1 MSDNDFRS
9 KIHSALQFQR
19 PSLSSSSLRTYTSV
33 LYNLHSK
40 HLNQDHNNM
49 EWFSQ
54 NYKKIL
60 DYLNE
65 NIRKSTRKSVLS
77 ALYVLTNRPE
87 YHEQMIEDAKDV
99 NEEYREQR
107 KTQKQEDNWIS
118 VQQIKDKYDELL
130 AQVQKIFQKR
140 AIGDVPAIMDYLL
153 VGFLGGVLIP
163 PRRSLDYAL
172 LKWRD
177 YDKKTDNYY
186 SRGKLYF
193 NRYKTSDTYGLTVVD
208 VPKDLN
214 TVLKKWLKISLK
226 IKDRLLFGHLEL

>member
-1 MSDNDFRS
+1 MTDHPDLVTAATHFIFTKTLSNEVSKQVEGAQPVYFFMYLYYIMHNIKMSDNDFRS
-9 KIHSALQFQR
+9 KIHSALQSQR

-87 YHEQMIEDAKDV
+87 YHEQMIEDAKDI

-118 VQQIKDKYDELL
+118 VQQIKDKYD
-130 AQVQKIFQKR
+130 
-140 AIGDVPAIMDYLL
+140 
-153 VGFLGGVLIP
+153 
-163 PRRSLDYAL
+163 
-172 LKWRD
+172 
-177 YDKKTDNYY
+177 
-186 SRGKLYF
+186 
-193 NRYKTSDTYGLTVVD
+193 
-208 VPKDLN
+208 
-214 TVLKKWLKISLK
+214 
-226 IKDRLLFGHLEL
+226 